1 MARHVPLNTR
11 YKRPNPNR
19 SFVRILHIFTEGE
32 FTEKEYINA
41 LFNLLD
47 NKFSCRGKFQIKIIS
62 SKGKSSPKN
71 ILDSIKKTKKSFQN
85 KDSNEVWCL
94 IDQDQWPEDDVL
106 ILQEGK
112 NVKQSVS
119 IYKVLQSIPKF
130 ELWILLHFDKA
141 NGVVTA
147 KEVDQKL
154 KSYLPQYNKHL
165 SANLFTLENVTV
177 AINNAR
183 LRTRNNHDAQTSVY
197 ELVEHMLELAQE
209 GAAINTP

>member
-19 SFVRILHIFTEGE
+19 SFVRSLHIFTEGE

-85 KDSNEVWCL
+85 KDSNEV
-94 IDQDQWPEDDVL
+94 
-106 ILQEGK
+106 
-112 NVKQSVS
+112 
-119 IYKVLQSIPKF
+119 
-130 ELWILLHFDKA
+130 
-141 NGVVTA
+141 
-147 KEVDQKL
+147 
-154 KSYLPQYNKHL
+154 
-165 SANLFTLENVTV
+165 
-177 AINNAR
+177 
-183 LRTRNNHDAQTSVY
+183 
-197 ELVEHMLELAQE
+197 
-209 GAAINTP
+209 